1 MLRLAGQHFLRP
13 SILNAARHA
22 RNFRTTAL
30 RLKSGPTKLNN
41 ILEGG
46 PTPPVQVRGV
56 TPAGI
61 ELEDGLILPSACVF
75 LDGNVFLWNVPQTLW
90 SNWGK
95 EHFSLF
101 EVVVPKPGEQPSRKK
116 DEGMA
121 CEGTCVRQRRETGR
135 TAERSVLPLPISPAL
150 NSKLICDM
158 PQIFPSQKRF
168 IHVCL
173 NLVSQQ
179 AWASCTD

>member
-1 MLRLAGQHFLRP
+1 MLRLAGQRFLRP
-13 SILNAARHA
+13 SVLNTARHA
-22 RNFRTTAL
+22 RSFRSTAL
-30 RLKSGPTKLNN
+30 RQNSGPTKLNN

-61 ELEDGLILPSACVF
+61 ELEDGLILPAACVF

-101 EVVVPKPGEQPSRKK
+101 EVVVPKPGEQPSLRHAHT
-116 DEGMA
+116 A
-121 CEGTCVRQRRETGR
+121 CSGSMLNADQFVLAHWLPCTG
-135 TAERSVLPLPISPAL
+135 
-150 NSKLICDM
+150 C
-158 PQIFPSQKRF
+158 
-168 IHVCL
+168 
-173 NLVSQQ
+173 
-179 AWASCTD
+179 